1 MSKARRVAK
10 ILDGELKSSEV
21 GLESPDGK
29 VQTQKDA
36 NVTLDD
42 RIKSLEVTPATHTHP
57 YAPMDHSH
65 PADSH
70 DHHGEYSDH
79 DHKHDDDYE
88 AKGHTHNQY
97 QKVNNAADQYR
108 TLDDKIT
115 DHTNTSHNYLPRAGG
130 VMDPKAPIS
139 WDSNTGKITG
149 LEEAKDE
156 TSPVRLREF
165 QIELDKKF
173 SDSAIKEAL
182 AAETQ
187 ARKDGDAKLT
197 TDKANKSH
205 SHSGYAPTDHSHEA
219 EAHTHSE
226 YETQADA
233 ADTTARLESKIDS
246 KAPSNHS
253 HAGYAPAAHTHPS
266 DSNHTHNE
274 YVTAEQA
281 QAVTNELQGNIDGV
295 DSDLAREATSRADA
309 DTALGRRIDGKAN
322 EGHTHSEAGD
332 YATIDYSDSKDEGL
346 SLRIESLENA
356 TESLNADLGGSY
368 WLYDSTCH
376 SSHFTTS
383 TEPDYTTD
391 LVDSVDAFR
400 QWFHV
405 SKTSKNAEQV
415 PNWSIA
421 NQHVA
426 TLHVTGSFVDAKYTV
441 GEVQETN
448 DEWRIDAYYQS
459 GSDSTAGRKWS
470 GGGQFHLSMAAMDT
484 TLEETFASIGHS
496 HDPDG
501 DLHAQVEQNRI
512 DIAQL
517 KAALETQM
525 VDRG

>member
-57 YAPMDHSH
+57 YAPVDHDH

-97 QKVNNAADQYR
+97 QKVNNAAEQYNK
-108 TLDDKIT
+108 LNDKID

-156 TSPVRLREF
+156 TSPVRLKEF
-165 QIELDKKF
+165 QTELDKKF
-173 SDSAIKEAL
+173 NDSAIKDAL

-187 ARKDGDAKLT
+187 ARKDGDAKLAT
-197 TDKANKSH
+197 EKADKSH
-205 SHSGYAPTDHSHEA
+205 SHSGYAKTDHSHEA

-322 EGHTHSEAGD
+322 EGHKHAEAGD
-332 YATIDYSDSKDEGL
+332 YATIEYSDSKDEGL

-368 WLYDSTCH
+368 WLYDDVPQLSLH
-376 SSHFTTS
+376 
-383 TEPDYTTD
+383 D
-391 LVDSVDAFR
+391 LNGTGLRRPTVVDEVDAFR

-421 NQHVA
+421 NQH
-426 TLHVTGSFVDAKYTV
+426 
-441 GEVQETN
+441 E
-448 DEWRIDAYYQS
+448 RPC
-459 GSDSTAGRKWS
+459 
-470 GGGQFHLSMAAMDT
+470 M
-484 TLEETFASIGHS
+484 
-496 HDPDG
+496 
-501 DLHAQVEQNRI
+501 
-512 DIAQL
+512 
-517 KAALETQM
+517 
-525 VDRG
+525 